1 MRDIYFMGK
10 VLASVSHEMQNVMA
24 IIKESAALAND
35 VLQINGPPPMKHGDK
50 LMHSLA
56 TIRNQIERG
65 RGLMLGLNAFAH
77 AAEDYPDCCDLTRFT
92 KQIGVLGTRMVQI
105 KECTLNVQ
113 TGDTPLLVNGNAL
126 FVMQTIYVAITV
138 MLQNMAA
145 GDTLNVRVVEYE
157 KTPAISLHTA
167 RGVSAPP
174 MHADLDTLMTLLNG
188 HTKVVDGSLYLLF
201 SKANVTE
208 ATTGNE

>member
-65 RGLMLGLNAFAH
+65 A
-77 AAEDYPDCCDLTRFT
+77 
-92 KQIGVLGTRMVQI
+92 V
-105 KECTLNVQ
+105 
-113 TGDTPLLVNGNAL
+113 
-126 FVMQTIYVAITV
+126 
-138 MLQNMAA
+138 
-145 GDTLNVRVVEYE
+145 
-157 KTPAISLHTA
+157 
-167 RGVSAPP
+167 
-174 MHADLDTLMTLLNG
+174 
-188 HTKVVDGSLYLLF
+188 
-201 SKANVTE
+201 
-208 ATTGNE
+208 